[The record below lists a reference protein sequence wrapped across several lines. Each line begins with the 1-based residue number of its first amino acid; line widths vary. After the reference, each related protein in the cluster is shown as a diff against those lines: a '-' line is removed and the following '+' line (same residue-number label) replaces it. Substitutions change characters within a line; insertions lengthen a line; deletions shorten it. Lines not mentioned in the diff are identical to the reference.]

1 MSYEL
6 KLDDVVKVLDLNE
19 SLYQELYANK
29 KTQMESLFKEIENDS
44 NNFKKGNDKL
54 INEYSKVISMLEI
67 AVANKLSQTHNKNNN

>member
-44 NNFKKGNDKL
+44 KNFKKGNDKL

>member
-44 NNFKKGNDKL
+44 KNFKKGNDKL

-67 AVANKLSQTHNKNNN
+67 AVANKLSQTHNKDNN